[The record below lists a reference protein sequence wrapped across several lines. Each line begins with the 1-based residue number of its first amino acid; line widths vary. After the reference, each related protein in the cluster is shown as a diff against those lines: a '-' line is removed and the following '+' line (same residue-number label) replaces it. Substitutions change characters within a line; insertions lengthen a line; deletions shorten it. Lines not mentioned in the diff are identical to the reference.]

1 MCASTTEV
9 DTALMLR
16 IQAQYSKSKFLYRKQ
31 KRREHSKWSMYGA
44 RRALY
49 ILKIRVEALIGQLH

>member
-1 MCASTTEV
+1 
-9 DTALMLR
+9 MLR

-49 ILKIRVEALIGQLH
+49 ILKIRVEALIGQLHWIYVKL